1 MLSEW
6 YRSKEMTGEEKASA
20 PPPPP
25 PAGSPQNLCFLN
37 MVFDQ
42 PCDPFAVEVPIK
54 VKHTVTRTKTDIE
67 VCVTLALIA
76 IGYVRYLWRFGVS
89 AVPF

>member
-1 MLSEW
+1 MLSDW
-6 YRSKEMTGEEKASA
+6 YRYQDVSSDDLRVFV
-20 PPPPP
+20 P

-54 VKHTVTRTKTDIE
+54 VKHTVTRTKTDTE
-67 VCVTLALIA
+67 VCVRLCVCVLGECTPDLRAC
-76 IGYVRYLWRFGVS
+76 
-89 AVPF
+89 